1 VSGKN
6 PNYEN
11 RQGVYLA
18 IFSSQPANVRAQRV
32 AQASL
37 SCPSGNS
44 PSALPQ
50 AASYSRKC
58 FAFSREVVDFVDN
71 LKTAQPWQLR
81 RFKQKVGC

>member
-1 VSGKN
+1 VAGKN
-6 PNYEN
+6 FNCEK
-11 RQGVYLA
+11 RQGVYLTF
-18 IFSSQPANVRAQRV
+18 FSSQPANVRAQRV

-58 FAFSREVVDFVDN
+58 LHFRER
-71 LKTAQPWQLR
+71 LR
-81 RFKQKVGC
+81 RNLALYKIAKLVIVLIPV